1 MENVKRTE
9 QIAKSGPNKGPRVTL
24 DDVLASIAEVHYLN
38 AGDCLFKTGQI
49 KAPYDKHPAT
59 LLTICICVLQNNWI
73 VIGKS
78 APASSLNFDPKVGA
92 KLAHEDCVRQIWPLL
107 GFNLRQE
114 LAEGMMAV
122 GEAQRTDPDAAP

>member
-9 QIAKSGPNKGPRVTL
+9 AIAKSGPNKGPRVSL
-24 DDVLASIAEVHYLN
+24 DEVLGSIAEVYYLN

-49 KAPYDKHPAT
+49 KAPFENHPAT
-59 LLTICICVLQNNWI
+59 LMTICLCVLTNGWT

-92 KLAHEDCVRQIWPLL
+92 KLAHEDCIRQIWPLL

-114 LAEGMMAV
+114 LAEGMMPV
-122 GEAQRTDPDAAP
+122 SEAHRTDPQAAP